1 MRAVILKGPNDLEI
15 VDDWPEPECG
25 PDQVIV
31 KIRTV
36 GICGTDLSGISGKGF
51 PRDYPGI
58 IGHEGG
64 GEIVKVG
71 SEVTDRFVGQRVVI
85 ENNFP
90 CMECEFCLQGRSSLC
105 PTKIGSV
112 GGNTWP
118 GLLADYLAAP
128 ARFTWP
134 VPDSVPDIAL
144 GCIEPLAVGYAAVKR
159 AGVKPGQDAFI
170 IGAGSVGQL
179 VAQSLKA
186 IGAQGWVQDPHEGRV
201 QTAVALGAKVASDYQ
216 GEDFPFVFE
225 TSGVAAMWNEGLS
238 RLRRGGHFTAI
249 GLAHG
254 GTVDLDPLDIV
265 LRQLTIRGNMIYDHP
280 TDFRAT
286 LDALAAG
293 TLVAE
298 APVEARYT
306 FEQSLEAIE
315 KVRGI
320 PGKSVIEFA

>member
-201 QTAVALGAKVASDYQ
+201 ATAVKLGAKVASDHD

-225 TSGVAAMWNEGLS
+225 TSGVAAMWPEALGK
-238 RLRRGGHFTAI
+238 LRRGGLFTAI
-249 GLAHG
+249 GLARG
-254 GTVDLDPLDIV
+254 EAVLNPLDIV
-265 LRQLTIRGNMIYDHP
+265 SRQLTIRGNMIYDYP
-280 TDFRAT
+280 QDFAAT
-286 LDALAAG
+286 IELLAEG
-293 TLVAE
+293 KLVAE
-298 APVEARYT
+298 EPVEARYT
-306 FEQSLEAIE
+306 FDQSIEAIQ
-315 KVRGI
+315 KVREI
-320 PGKSVIEFA
+320 PGKTVIEL

>member
-1 MRAVILKGPNDLEI
+1 MRAVIVKAPNELEL

-25 PDQVIV
+25 PDEVI
-31 KIRTV
+31 IRMRTV
-36 GICGTDLSGISGKGF
+36 GICGTDLSAIAGHLRPITE
-51 PRDYPGI
+51 PRV

-71 SEVTDRFVGQRVVI
+71 ANVTDRCVGQRVVI

-90 CMECEFCLQGRSSLC
+90 CMECEFCTAGRSSLC
-105 PTKIGSV
+105 PNMKG
-112 GGNTWP
+112 P
-118 GLLADYLAAP
+118 RLLAEYAAAP

-134 VPDSVPDIAL
+134 VADSVSDIAL
-144 GCIEPLAVGYAAVKR
+144 GCIEPLTVGYAAVKR
-159 AGVKPGQDAFI
+159 SGIRAGQDAFI

-225 TSGVAAMWNEGLS
+225 TSGVAAMWNVGLGK
-238 RLRRGGHFTAI
+238 LRRGGHFTAI
-249 GLAHG
+249 GLATG
-254 GTVDLDPLDIV
+254 STVDLDPLDV
-265 LRQLTIRGNMIYDHP
+265 VFRQLTIRGNMIYDHP
-280 TDFRAT
+280 TDFGEV
-286 LDALAAG
+286 LAAMADG

-298 APVEARYT
+298 APVQARYT
-306 FEQSLEAIE
+306 FDQSLEAIA
-315 KVRGI
+315 KVREI
-320 PGKSVIEFA
+320 PGKSVIEF

>member
-90 CMECEFCLQGRSSLC
+90 CMECEFCTAGRSSLC
-105 PTKIGSV
+105 PNMKG
-112 GGNTWP
+112 P
-118 GLLADYLAAP
+118 RLLAEYAAAP

-134 VPDSVPDIAL
+134 VADSVSDIAL
-144 GCIEPLAVGYAAVKR
+144 GCIEPLTVGYAAVKR
-159 AGVKPGQDAFI
+159 SGIRAGQDAFI

-280 TDFRAT
+280 TDFGEV
-286 LDALAAG
+286 LAAMAEG
-293 TLVAE
+293 KLVAE

-306 FEQSLEAIE
+306 FEQSIEAID
-315 KVRGI
+315 KVREI
-320 PGKSVIEFA
+320 PGKTVIEL